1 MVRRKFDRPYKVSAV
16 KLILEE
22 GYSVKEV
29 SKELGVHYNS
39 LYRWVAEYEK
49 YGEDAFPGH
58 GSALFN
64 AQYENRKLQKENE
77 SLREEL
83 ELLKK
88 FQGFLKKKKP

>member
-1 MVRRKFDRPYKVSAV
+1 MARRIFDRQFKITAV
-16 KLILEE
+16 KLILNE

-29 SKELGVHYNS
+29 SKELDVHYNS
-39 LYRWVAEYEK
+39 LYRWVKEYEQF
-49 YGEDAFPGH
+49 GEGAFPGH

-64 AQYENRKLQKENE
+64 AQYEIKKLQKENE
-77 SLREEL
+77 ILREEV